1 MLVDALS
8 ATFRALSF
16 LALFQATGASIFIA
30 LFGRQ
35 LVRTRDILHRG
46 ALLATLAATPLL
58 VAHYALEAARMG
70 GELSAVL
77 DASLQSLA
85 LHSTM
90 STALLSRVVGLTLI
104 VIGLLRRGR
113 FERALLL
120 LGSALVVLAFTTVG
134 HTTTHAPR
142 SVLALLLAFH
152 VAVAALWFGALAPL
166 AAVSAREPSALA
178 AVIVSRFSRLAV
190 WLVPGL
196 FVAGVLLATLL
207 LPNVR
212 ALGSDYGRL
221 LLAKATGFAMV
232 MGLAALNKW
241 RLGPALA
248 HGDARVIRAFQRSLI
263 AEYVLLAAVLCVTAV
278 LTTFYSP

>member
-8 ATFRALSF
+8 ATLRALSF
-16 LALFQATGASIFIA
+16 LALFQATGTSIFIA
-30 LFGRQ
+30 LFGPQ
-35 LVRTRDILHRG
+35 LLRTRDLLHRV
-46 ALLATLAATPLL
+46 ALLAALAAMPLL
-58 VAHYALEAARMG
+58 VAHYALEGARMG

-77 DASLQSLA
+77 DASLQRLA

-90 STALLSRVVGLTLI
+90 SAALLLRVLGLALVI
-104 VIGLLRRGR
+104 IGLVRRGR
-113 FERALLL
+113 LETPLLL

-142 SVLALLLAFH
+142 SVLALLVAFH

-166 AAVSAREPSALA
+166 AAVSAREPAVLA
-178 AVIVSRFSRLAV
+178 AAIVRRFSRLAGR
-190 WLVPGL
+190 LVPGL
-196 FVAGVLLATLL
+196 FAAGVLLATLL

-221 LLAKATGFAMV
+221 LLAKVTGFAAL

-248 HGDARVIRAFQRSLI
+248 HGDARIIRAFQRSLI

-278 LTTFYSP
+278 LTSFYSP